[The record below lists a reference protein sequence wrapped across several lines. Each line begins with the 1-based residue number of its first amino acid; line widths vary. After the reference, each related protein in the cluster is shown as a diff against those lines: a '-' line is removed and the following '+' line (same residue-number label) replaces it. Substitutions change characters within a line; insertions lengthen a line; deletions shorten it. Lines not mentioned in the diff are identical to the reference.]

1 MYSIFNI
8 SSIFKSKFSFPISHS
23 PFSSI
28 GFVSQLKA
36 SPALVMRR
44 QESSGSVALLEDRNL
59 LAEIWQMSSVI
70 IAHYSLLKLT
80 ATEVLHVTE
89 EVRHQSNQLQT
100 LLRISEQQLGRLKEN
115 YFALQSSSTIDK
127 VGPINY
133 IKMTFSQLPE

>member
-1 MYSIFNI
+1 
-8 SSIFKSKFSFPISHS
+8 
-23 PFSSI
+23 
-28 GFVSQLKA
+28 
-36 SPALVMRR
+36 MRR
-44 QESSGSVALLEDRNL
+44 KESRSVALLEDRNL

-115 YFALQSSSTIDK
+115 YFLFNLVQ
-127 VGPINY
+127 
-133 IKMTFSQLPE
+133 QLTRSVQLITLR

>member
-1 MYSIFNI
+1 
-8 SSIFKSKFSFPISHS
+8 
-23 PFSSI
+23 
-28 GFVSQLKA
+28 
-36 SPALVMRR
+36 MRR

-133 IKMTFSQLPE
+133 IMMTFSQLPN